1 MLTHFNTYPRFS
13 MFAVAN
19 KYNMYSVYN
28 SCFSTKTKLF
38 IFKTGQVIPIF
49 DVTLYTLQDKHGGL
63 QV

>member
-1 MLTHFNTYPRFS
+1 

-19 KYNMYSVYN
+19 KYNMYSVCN

-38 IFKTGQVIPIF
+38 IFKTGQVISIF
-49 DVTLYTLQDKHGGL
+49 YVTLYTLQDKHGGL